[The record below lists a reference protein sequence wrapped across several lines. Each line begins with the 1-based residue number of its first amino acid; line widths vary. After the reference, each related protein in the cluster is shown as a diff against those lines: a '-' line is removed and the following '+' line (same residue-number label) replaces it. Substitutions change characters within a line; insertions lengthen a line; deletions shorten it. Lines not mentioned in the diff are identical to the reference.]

1 MARTTAALPPG
12 SRLTDYISLGVLTA
26 SFPIATVGEVLLS
39 TGCMGR
45 RERSLP
51 AATHREE
58 RHDRSR
64 RAGAF
69 MGA

>member
-12 SRLTDYISLGVLTA
+12 FQTDGLHQPWGLTA

-39 TGCMGR
+39 TGCMGQ

-51 AATHREE
+51 AATHSEE